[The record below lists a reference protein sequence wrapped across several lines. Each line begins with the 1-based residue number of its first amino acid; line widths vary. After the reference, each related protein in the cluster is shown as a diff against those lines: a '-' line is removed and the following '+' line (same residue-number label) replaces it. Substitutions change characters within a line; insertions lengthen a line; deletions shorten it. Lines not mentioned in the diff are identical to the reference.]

1 MSTFL
6 NPTCFPFQRYLVLQI
21 ALLFCVSFIWG
32 QGITAR
38 IDGRVLDAGGG
49 GIPGAR
55 ITLNEVKNAAKY
67 EVQSDSEGRYRLL
80 SVPSG
85 DYQLQAEAPGFK
97 TLVKEGI
104 SLQVNQAVSLDLL
117 LEVGQAADSITVQE
131 SIPNISTESTA
142 VGSVIENKQIVNMP
156 LNGRV
161 NIAGLLNLTPGV
173 QNAGNQNA
181 IPTFGVNPDING
193 SPGASTSF
201 TLDGVSNNLPNVERG
216 TGNYP
221 SLEAIQEFKV
231 VSANGSAEFGKGG
244 AEVVVVTKSGTNA
257 FHGSL
262 LWFNRN
268 AVTSAENALVKP
280 AKKPAFNRNE
290 FGGSAGGPVLI
301 PRVYNGKNR
310 TFFFVSYEGL
320 RIREPAAFTVNVPT
334 DALRSGNFAGL
345 TPLID
350 PLSGSPFPNNQIP
363 SGRINPVT
371 KKLQEFYPAPN
382 LPGTGAAGTG
392 NNFNRVL
399 PNPQDV
405 NRYSIRV
412 DHEITQ
418 KDQFYARFL
427 YSNLGPT
434 PALGPLSTLLVSPD
448 LTTLQNSGEK
458 DRALAVVE
466 THTFGPSAV
475 NEFRGGYSYNPI
487 FRTPQHT
494 KLDSS
499 SLIPGLPP
507 PVFGGLPVVNIVGF
521 LGMGETL
528 SGSQDKADRKSVV

>member
-1 MSTFL
+1 MPLPMHQRVEKNLLSSIEQTTADIYASLDVSRGVTMSILFR
-6 NPTCFPFQRYLVLQI
+6 RYLVLQI
-21 ALLFCVSFIWG
+21 TLLFCVSIIWG

-55 ITLNEVKNAAKY
+55 ITLNEVKNGAKY

-85 DYQLQAEAPGFK
+85 DYQLQADAPGFK
-97 TLVKEGI
+97 TLVREGI

-117 LEVGQAADSITVQE
+117 LEVGLAAESITVQA

-193 SPGASTSF
+193 SPGASTTF

-268 AVTSAENALVKP
+268 AITSAENALVKP

-320 RIREPAAFTVNVPT
+320 RIRESPAFTVNVPT

-345 TPLID
+345 APIVD
-350 PLSGSPFPNNQIP
+350 PLSGAPFPNNQIP
-363 SGRINPVT
+363 SGRINAVT
-371 KKLQEFYPAPN
+371 NKLQEFFPLPN
-382 LPGTGAAGTG
+382 LAGTS
-392 NNFNRVL
+392 F
-399 PNPQDV
+399 
-405 NRYSIRV
+405 
-412 DHEITQ
+412 
-418 KDQFYARFL
+418 
-427 YSNLGPT
+427 
-434 PALGPLSTLLVSPD
+434 
-448 LTTLQNSGEK
+448 
-458 DRALAVVE
+458 
-466 THTFGPSAV
+466 
-475 NEFRGGYSYNPI
+475 
-487 FRTPQHT
+487 
-494 KLDSS
+494 
-499 SLIPGLPP
+499 
-507 PVFGGLPVVNIVGF
+507 
-521 LGMGETL
+521 
-528 SGSQDKADRKSVV
+528 